1 MNWIEDV
8 FEATIRL
15 LMYDV
20 DVLFKRCHHW
30 MHHQLKS
37 RSSLSKKNTLPLS
50 ITTVMAVH
58 LAKVLGGVTI
68 KQTIKV
74 AAPYFKFD
82 DFLMCHFRENNE
94 IMVHDP
100 QEKAKPGD
108 WVLVRELREPLS
120 IQVKHQLLQIV
131 YKNGHMT
138 DPLTGRKCIG
148 TEFAD
153 QVDQETQLFGWKPIT
168 ERSPSSEQK

>member
-1 MNWIEDV
+1 
-8 FEATIRL
+8 
-15 LMYDV
+15 MY
-20 DVLFKRCHHW
+20 
-30 MHHQLKS
+30 HQLKS
-37 RSSLSKKNTLPLS
+37 RSSLFSEEHTFLS
-50 ITTVMAVH
+50 SVMAVH

-82 DFLMCHFRENNE
+82 DFLMCHFRENTE

-108 WVLVRELREPLS
+108 WVLVRELSEPLS

-148 TEFAD
+148 TEFVD